1 MFGVLGWYKYQFKKS
16 KHQRSQNYEDIENPN
31 LFTAGNP
38 SYSKHDPDG
47 DPNQVASSLS
57 VLDYESNAP
66 YLTSLYEDPDA
77 ILQQKA
83 DDTAISR
90 PFRLLEISPCRLSL
104 FKHTRLHVNHS
115 Q

>member
-1 MFGVLGWYKYQFKKS
+1 MFSVLGWYKYQFKKS
-16 KHQRSQNYEDIENPN
+16 KHQRSQHYEDIKNPD

-47 DPNQVASSLS
+47 DHNQVASSLS

-66 YLTSLYEDPDA
+66 YPTPLYEDPDA

-83 DDTAISR
+83 DDTATQDPSITTD
-90 PFRLLEISPCRLSL
+90 C
-104 FKHTRLHVNHS
+104 
-115 Q
+115 